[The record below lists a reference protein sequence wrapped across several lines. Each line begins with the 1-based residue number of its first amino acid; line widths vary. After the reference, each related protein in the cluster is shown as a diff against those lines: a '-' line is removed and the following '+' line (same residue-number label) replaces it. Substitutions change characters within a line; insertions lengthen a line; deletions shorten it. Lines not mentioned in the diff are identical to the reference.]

1 MVAPGDT
8 DPTPCFLG
16 RTGGAQGPEK
26 EQLHNQPGSY
36 GFSLLCRNYPT
47 QPERKYLEDLLPL
60 LVVMRSLSLKGQVDE
75 KKGDVSG
82 EQIGGQRPDGPPLLR
97 LSTWTSPNLDS
108 TSGERRRQTKRTH
121 IVSTTPVGQELET
134 GTK

>member
-1 MVAPGDT
+1 MTPGDR

-16 RTGGAQGPEK
+16 GTGGAQDPEK

-36 GFSLLCRNYPT
+36 AFRLLCRKYPT
-47 QPERKYLEDLLPL
+47 QPARKYLGDLLPL

-82 EQIGGQRPDGPPLLR
+82 QRPDGPPLLS
-97 LSTWTSPNLDS
+97 LSTHTSPNLDS
-108 TSGERRRQTKRTH
+108 TLGERRRQTKLTH
-121 IVSTTPVGQELET
+121 IVSTTPVE
-134 GTK
+134 